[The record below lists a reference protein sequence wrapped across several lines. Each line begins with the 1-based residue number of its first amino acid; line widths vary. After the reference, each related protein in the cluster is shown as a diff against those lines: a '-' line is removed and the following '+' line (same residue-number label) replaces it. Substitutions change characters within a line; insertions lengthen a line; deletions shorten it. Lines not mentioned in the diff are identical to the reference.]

1 MSANVT
7 GEEHLLLSDYLDR
20 TGSHRLADILL
31 ALTFGLTHRHTVKVY
46 GEKFQ
51 KMLLR
56 ALL

>member
-20 TGSHRLADILL
+20 IGPYRLADILL
-31 ALTFGLTHRHTVKVY
+31 ALTFALTHGHKVKLHS
-46 GEKFQ
+46 EKFQ